1 MIDFD
6 PNKYSSAELEN
17 IMKIIDE
24 TINYRNNELFK
35 NRVMEICDKLE
46 SLRTDYPWVNFGITF
61 NCEHCDFTKTYN
73 LFDLI
78 ERFYPEEFTF

>member
-6 PNKYSSAELEN
+6 PNKYSSADLKQ
-17 IMKIIDE
+17 IMQVIDE

-46 SLRTDYPWVNFGITF
+46 SLRTDYPWVDFPVEF
-61 NCEHCDFTKTYN
+61 ECEWCDFTTEYN

-78 ERFYPEEFTF
+78 ERFHPEKFTF

>member
-6 PNKYSSAELEN
+6 PNKYSSKDLEE
-17 IMKIIDE
+17 IMKMIDE

-35 NRVMEICDKLE
+35 NRVMEVCDKLE
-46 SLRTDYPWVNFGITF
+46 SLRADYPWVDFPIAFG
-61 NCEHCDFTKTYN
+61 CEHCDFIKTYN